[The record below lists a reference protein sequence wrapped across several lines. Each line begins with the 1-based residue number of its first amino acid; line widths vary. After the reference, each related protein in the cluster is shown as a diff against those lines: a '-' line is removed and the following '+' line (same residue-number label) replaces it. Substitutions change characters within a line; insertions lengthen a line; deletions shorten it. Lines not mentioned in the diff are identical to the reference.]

1 VKIVIAGGTGLIGR
15 YLTGHLIKQGHEVII
30 LSRSPKKTGNPSLH
44 YVRWLNEGDQPEKEL
59 EGAEAF
65 VNLAG
70 KSINSRWTSKG
81 KEGIVQSRLSAVNE
95 IHRIISKLAHKPA
108 VLINASAIG
117 YYGTS
122 EEETFTENAGTPGV
136 DFLADTVIQ
145 WEEAAAKTEQ
155 FGVRSVLCRFG
166 VVLDQAEG
174 ALPKMVTPYNMF
186 AGGTIGTGRQWLS
199 WIHIEDVS
207 RALEFVL
214 EQEAIS
220 GPVNFTAPRP
230 VRMKTFGKELASV
243 LNRPHW
249 LPVPGFALKMLLG
262 EMSLLVLDGQR
273 VLPEKL
279 LAHGFEFNHPTLHGA
294 LAEIFKK

>member
-1 VKIVIAGGTGLIGR
+1 MKIVIAGGTGLIGR
-15 YLTGHLIKQGHEVII
+15 HLTGHLIKQGHEVMI
-30 LSRSPKKTGNPSLH
+30 LSRSPKKTGNSSLH
-44 YVRWLNEGDQPEKEL
+44 YVRWLNEGDQPDKEL

-70 KSINSRWTSKG
+70 TTINSRWTSKG
-81 KEGIVQSRLSAVNE
+81 KEAIVQSRLKAVSE
-95 IHRIISKLAHKPA
+95 IHRIISKLALKPA

-155 FGVRSVLCRFG
+155 LGVRIVLCRFG

-207 RALEFVL
+207 RALGFVL

-220 GPVNFTAPRP
+220 GPVNFTAPHP
-230 VRMKTFGKELASV
+230 VQMKTFGKELASV
-243 LNRPHW
+243 LNKPHW

-262 EMSLLVLDGQR
+262 EMSLLVLEGQR

-279 LAHGFEFNHPTLHGA
+279 LAHGFEFNYPTLHGA
-294 LAEIFKK
+294 LTEIFKK